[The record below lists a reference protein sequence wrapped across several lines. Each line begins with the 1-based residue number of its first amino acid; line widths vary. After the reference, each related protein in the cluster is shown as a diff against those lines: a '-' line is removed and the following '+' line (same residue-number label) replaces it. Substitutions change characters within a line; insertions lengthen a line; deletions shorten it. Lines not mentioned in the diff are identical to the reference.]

1 MRTLNSLNASTEA
14 KRFAIIKAALE
25 CFVEMGYTQATIE
38 KIREFSGV
46 SNGSLYHHFKCKEE
60 LAAAVYLEG
69 ITNYQEGI
77 AEILLKEPTAEAG
90 VKAIVAYHLNW
101 VNENKSWATFL
112 FNMRRSDLTKD
123 AEGALSGANER
134 FYKLLNGWLKKQK
147 AAGAINDMSSS
158 SLLPL
163 ILGPCQE
170 FSRLWLSGKLKTS
183 LARAIADIS
192 EGVWRSAQP

>member
-1 MRTLNSLNASTEA
+1 MRTLNSLNTSTET
-14 KRFAIIKAALE
+14 KRSAIVKAAME

-38 KIREFSGV
+38 KIREYSGV

-77 AEILLKEPTAEAG
+77 SDILLKETSAETG
-90 VKAIVAYHLNW
+90 VKAIVGYHLNW

-112 FNMRRSDLTKD
+112 FNMRSSDLTKD
-123 AEGALSGANER
+123 AEGALSHANER
-134 FYKLLNGWLKKQK
+134 FYKLLNNWLKKQK
-147 AAGAINDMSSS
+147 VAGAIKDISSS

-170 FSRLWLSGKLKTS
+170 FSRLWLSGTLKTS
-183 LARAIADIS
+183 LARAITDIS
-192 EGVWRSAQP
+192 EGVWRSVQA